1 MELSVV
7 DPEEKALNDRVDKL
21 IGADTNLATVV
32 KMALKPDCV
41 DDETKQKLLYSI
53 RLANEKEAKNYE
65 EQFKFTMDCA
75 GNIIPVNNIDGG
87 NIQIETDSTSEYVE
101 PEGGSG

>member
-7 DPEEKALNDRVDKL
+7 DPNEKVLNDRVDKM
-21 IGADTNLATVV
+21 IGADTNLATIV

-41 DDETKQKLLYSI
+41 DDETKNKLLYSI

-65 EQFKFTMDCA
+65 EQFKFTMDMA
-75 GNIIPVNNIDGG
+75 GNIIEVNNIDGG
-87 NIQIETDSTSEYVE
+87 NIQIETDTRGELLESK
-101 PEGGSG
+101 GGSE

>member
-7 DPEEKALNDRVDKL
+7 DPDEKVLNDRVDKM
-21 IGADTNLATVV
+21 IGADTNLATIV

-41 DDETKQKLLYSI
+41 DDVTKEKLLYSI

-65 EQFKFTMDCA
+65 EQFKFTIDCA
-75 GNIIPVNNIDGG
+75 GNIIDLNSIDER
-87 NIQIETDSTSEYVE
+87 IVQIETDTGGKHDE
-101 PEGGSG
+101 PEGSSR